1 MGFEVNKK
9 LMTDLFL
16 MIYRQQPVDTV
27 IKDFTR
33 DVIADYLKTDH
44 CTNALSYIVV
54 HNALKD
60 QVHVL
65 PGLYDL
71 MTDYLRT
78 DHKNL
83 VHLLAPTLID
93 VGWSDMVR
101 DVMFQT
107 LLQTGHDTL

>member
-1 MGFEVNKK
+1 
-9 LMTDLFL
+9 
-16 MIYRQQPVDTV
+16 
-27 IKDFTR
+27 
-33 DVIADYLKTDH
+33 
-44 CTNALSYIVV
+44 
-54 HNALKD
+54 
-60 QVHVL
+60 
-65 PGLYDL
+65 